1 MRDYDAKRE
10 MRKLVES
17 FVSKGIKKEHFQF
30 QNQPLDGGKHFTA
43 PHNEIWAQVSFGG
56 GDKRIVGL
64 ADKPCTRTTGVL
76 FIQLFAPRN
85 TGTDSILIVAEK
97 LAEHVQFY
105 SVGGL
110 ELQASSVIE
119 LPDNPDFYQV
129 NVHTPYTVN

>member
-1 MRDYDAKRE
+1 MRDIDAKRE
-10 MRKLVES
+10 IRKLIET
-17 FVSKGIKKEHFQF
+17 FTSKAIKKEHFQF
-30 QNQPLDGGKHFTA
+30 QNQPLESGKPFTA

-64 ADKPCTRTTGVL
+64 ADKPCTRTTGML

-85 TGTDSILIVAEK
+85 TGTDSALIVAEK

-105 SVGGL
+105 RIGGL

-119 LPDNPDFYQV
+119 VPNNPDFYQV

>member
-10 MRKLVES
+10 MRKLIEA
-17 FVSKGIKKEHFQF
+17 FTGKGIKKEHFRF
-30 QNQPLDGGKHFTA
+30 QNEKLEGGKHFTA

-64 ADKPCTRTTGVL
+64 ADKPCTRTTGML

-85 TGTDSILIVAEK
+85 TGTDSGLIVAEK

-105 SVGGL
+105 SIGGL

-119 LPDNPDFYQV
+119 VPNNPDFYQV

>member
-1 MRDYDAKRE
+1 MRDIDAKRE
-10 MRKLVES
+10 IRKLIET
-17 FVSKGIKKEHFQF
+17 FTSKAIKKEHFQF
-30 QNQPLDGGKHFTA
+30 QNQLLEGGKPFTP

-64 ADKPCTRTTGVL
+64 ADKPCTRTTGML

-85 TGTDSILIVAEK
+85 TGTDPALIVAEK

-105 SVGGL
+105 SIGGL

-119 LPDNPDFYQV
+119 VPNNPDFYQV

>member
-1 MRDYDAKRE
+1 MRDFDAKRE
-10 MRKLVES
+10 IRKRIES

-64 ADKPCTRTTGVL
+64 ADKPCTRTTGML

-85 TGTDSILIVAEK
+85 TGTDSALIVAEK

-119 LPDNPDFYQV
+119 VPNNPDFYQV